1 LLTEILLNIEQSCR
15 SVGREPDSV
24 QLLAVSKKQPIEKM
38 LAYQQECMTL
48 DYPCIFGENYVQE
61 YRDKIKGHPILAGAH
76 LIGPLQSNK
85 VRAAVSLFECIQSVH
100 SLKLL
105 EQLAMEVDRQERPIS
120 IYLQVDISGDDRK
133 HGFKPGQIDE
143 PLNLL
148 ARAENSNLKLKGLMT
163 ITRLY
168 PEPEDVR
175 PDFAKLREIRDQVD
189 PALGLS
195 MGMSADYSIAVEEG
209 ATCVR
214 IGSALFGER
223 QAG

>member
-15 SVGREPDSV
+15 SAGREPDSV

-38 LAYQQECMTL
+38 LDYQQECLAL
-48 DYPCIFGENYVQE
+48 DYPCVFGENYVQE
-61 YRDKIKGHPILAGAH
+61 YRDKIRERPILAGAH

-100 SLKLL
+100 SMKLL
-105 EQLAMEVDRQERPIS
+105 EQLAIEVDKQERPVS
-120 IYLQVDISGDDRK
+120 IYLQVDISDDERK
-133 HGFKPGQIDE
+133 HGFKPVQIE
-143 PLNLL
+143 ESLNFL

-175 PDFAKLREIRDQVD
+175 PDFVRLREIRDQLN

-209 ATCVR
+209 TTCVR

-223 QAG
+223 LAG